1 MHRLVLAVVVFL
13 SIPLLATG
21 CTRMRG
27 TSRRGASPRPD
38 EGALLARK
46 GPFERR
52 ILLTGEIDAISAAE
66 LKVPRIAAGR
76 VTIRWLGNDGAPVKA
91 GDKVVELDNANFV
104 TQVKERSL
112 TVAQAEGE
120 LKRQEWQ
127 NQLDQTDRVLDVER
141 KRAVLQRTEVDADV
155 PDGIL
160 PKREYLEKQ
169 LALKRARADVE
180 RAEETLSSQQRTA
193 DLDLELKRIALEK
206 VKRELQLAE
215 QMIEALTLRA
225 PVDGTLL
232 IGDHWEGRKL
242 QVADEVPVG
251 HTLARLPDLHQ
262 IRVKAWLSD
271 VDDGRIAVDMPA
283 EIVVDAYP
291 DRVLPG
297 RVLEIA
303 PVAREVTERSLRR
316 VFQVSVAIDTR
327 GSEDDGVQL
336 RPGLSARVEV
346 IADRRADA
354 LLVPRAAVELAAKPR
369 VHLASGAQVEVVLGP
384 CHATQCLVLSGLEPG
399 TRLRRRP
406 R

>member
-1 MHRLVLAVVVFL
+1 MYRLLLLAAL
-13 SIPLLATG
+13 SIPLVTTG

-27 TSRRGASPRPD
+27 ITGRSAAPPSDGR
-38 EGALLARK
+38 ALVARK

-52 ILLTGEIDAISAAE
+52 LLLTGEIDAVSAAE

-76 VTIRWLGNDGAPVKA
+76 VTIRWMGNDGVPVKA

-104 TQVKERSL
+104 TQVKERTL

-127 NQLDQTDRVLDVER
+127 NQLDQTDRVLDVKR
-141 KRAVLQRTEVDADV
+141 KRAILQRTEVDADI

-180 RAEETLSSQQRTA
+180 RAEETLTSQQRTA
-193 DLDLELKRIALEK
+193 ELDLALKRIALEK
-206 VKRELQLAE
+206 VRRELQLAE

-225 PVDGTLL
+225 PVAGTLL

-242 QVADEVPVG
+242 QVTDEVPVG

-316 VFQVSVAIDTR
+316 VFQVSVAIETK
-327 GSEDDGVQL
+327 GSADDGVEL

-346 IADRRADA
+346 IADRRPDA
-354 LLVPRAAVELAAKPR
+354 LLVPRAAVELGAKPR

-384 CHATQCLVLSGLEPG
+384 CQATQCLVVSGLEPG
-399 TRLRRRP
+399 ARLRRRP
-406 R
+406 K